1 MYLLLG
7 RKRITNAKKKTIPK
21 NSLFYIISHCRGSV
35 TLYATVVAGVL
46 HGSTAPLTLDPYVFC
61 LCRKV
66 SKRAQLRAPTVL
78 LVITP
83 YADAYRYCFTLKI
96 IISLTYI
103 LTEIGAQIA
112 YGNISNVVLS
122 FVILHVCFC
131 GFVCTARSQTKF
143 S

>member
-1 MYLLLG
+1 MQNEKNIDFNLYFEIFDEHLL
-7 RKRITNAKKKTIPK
+7 
-21 NSLFYIISHCRGSV
+21 V
-35 TLYATVVAGVL
+35 
-46 HGSTAPLTLDPYVFC
+46 PLTLGPYVFC

-122 FVILHVCFC
+122 LVIFHEYFLI
-131 GFVCTARSQTKF
+131 FVCTAHSQTK
-143 S
+143 